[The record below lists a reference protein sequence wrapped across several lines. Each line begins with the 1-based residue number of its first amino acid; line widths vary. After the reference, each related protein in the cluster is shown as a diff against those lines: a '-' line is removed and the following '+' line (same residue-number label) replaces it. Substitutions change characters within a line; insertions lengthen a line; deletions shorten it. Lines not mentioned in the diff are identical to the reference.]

1 MGHRDRI
8 VRSVEPAALLSC
20 HLQKVIRR
28 TTEPHLIARA
38 GQGISGK
45 VHRELRSPIVLPVN
59 RRRFVNLTAASA
71 AASFAT
77 AVGVAEATPQVKAIA
92 FDGLVVFDLR
102 PIAALTEELFPG
114 RGAELSS
121 AWRTRQFEYTWLRT
135 LSGDYANFWQV
146 TGDALTFAAKLLD
159 LDLTRE
165 KRDRLMEAFLR
176 LKAWPDVLPTLT
188 ALKEA
193 GVRMALLSDFSAE
206 MLDTNVGSAGLE
218 GLFGDHL
225 STDRVRA
232 FKPDPRTYRMGIE
245 SFKLKREEIV
255 FAAFG
260 GWDAAGAKRFGYP
273 TFWCNRL
280 KLPIEELGTVPD
292 SIGSTTVELATFVQT
307 L

>member
-1 MGHRDRI
+1 M
-8 VRSVEPAALLSC
+8 EPNLLP
-20 HLQKVIRR
+20 L
-28 TTEPHLIARA
+28 
-38 GQGISGK
+38 
-45 VHRELRSPIVLPVN
+45 N
-59 RRRFVNLTAASA
+59 RRRFVNLTAANA
-71 AASFAT
+71 LASFAT
-77 AVGVAEATPQVKAIA
+77 AAGAGAAKAAPRVKAIA

-102 PIAALTEELFPG
+102 PIVALAEELFPG
-114 RGAELSS
+114 RGAEVSNT
-121 AWRTRQFEYTWLRT
+121 WRTRQFEYTWLRT
-135 LSGDYANFWQV
+135 LMGNYANFWQV
-146 TGDALTFAAKLLD
+146 TGDALTFTAKLLE
-159 LDLTRE
+159 LDLTQE
-165 KRDRLMEAFLR
+165 KHDRLLDAFLQ

-188 ALKEA
+188 TFKDA
-193 GVRMALLSDFSAE
+193 GVRMAFLSNFSAE
-206 MLDTNVGSAGLE
+206 MLDANIRGSGLD

-280 KLPIEELGTVPD
+280 KLPVEELGVVAD
-292 SIGSTTVELATFVQT
+292 SIGSSTVELATFVRT

>member
-1 MGHRDRI
+1 
-8 VRSVEPAALLSC
+8 LL
-20 HLQKVIRR
+20 L
-28 TTEPHLIARA
+28 L
-38 GQGISGK
+38 
-45 VHRELRSPIVLPVN
+45 N

-71 AASFAT
+71 VAGSTTAARIGAAKT
-77 AVGVAEATPQVKAIA
+77 APRAKAIA

-102 PIAALTEELFPG
+102 PIVALTEELFPR
-114 RGAELSS
+114 RGAEVSN

-135 LSGDYANFWQV
+135 LTGNYANFWQV
-146 TGDALTFAAKLLD
+146 TGDALTFTAKLLD
-159 LDLTRE
+159 LELTQE
-165 KRDRLMEAFLR
+165 KHDRLMDAFLR

-188 ALKEA
+188 AFKDA
-193 GVRMALLSDFSAE
+193 GIRMAFLSDFSAE
-206 MLDTNVGSAGLE
+206 MLDANIRSAGLD

-280 KLPIEELGTVPD
+280 KLPVEELGVVPD
-292 SIGSTTVELATFVQT
+292 SIGSSTVELAAFVQT

>member
-1 MGHRDRI
+1 
-8 VRSVEPAALLSC
+8 LLP
-20 HLQKVIRR
+20 L
-28 TTEPHLIARA
+28 
-38 GQGISGK
+38 
-45 VHRELRSPIVLPVN
+45 N
-59 RRRFVNLTAASA
+59 RRRFVNFTAASA
-71 AASFAT
+71 VASFTTPART
-77 AVGVAEATPQVKAIA
+77 AVAKSEPRVKAIA

-102 PIAALTEELFPG
+102 PIVALAEQLFPG
-114 RGAELSS
+114 RGTEVIN
-121 AWRTRQFEYTWLRT
+121 AWRSRQFEYTWLRT
-135 LSGDYANFWQV
+135 LTGNYANFWQV

-159 LDLTRE
+159 LDLTQE
-165 KRDRLMEAFLR
+165 KHDRLMEAFLR

-188 ALKEA
+188 AFKDA
-193 GVRMALLSDFSAE
+193 RVRMAFLSDFSAE
-206 MLDTNVGSAGLE
+206 MLDANIRSAGLD

-232 FKPDPRTYRMGIE
+232 FKPDPRAYQMGIE

-280 KLPIEELGTVPD
+280 KLPIEELGAVPD
-292 SIGSTTVELATFVQT
+292 SIGPSTVELAAFVQR

>member
-1 MGHRDRI
+1 LPQLDR
-8 VRSVEPAALLSC
+8 R
-20 HLQKVIRR
+20 
-28 TTEPHLIARA
+28 
-38 GQGISGK
+38 G
-45 VHRELRSPIVLPVN
+45 
-59 RRRFVNLTAASA
+59 FVTLA
-71 AASFAT
+71 AASVAAGFAT
-77 AVGVAEATPQVKAIA
+77 SVAAMPGRRIKAIA

-102 PIAALTEELFPG
+102 PIATLTEELFPG
-114 RGAELSS
+114 RGAEITT

-135 LSGDYANFWQV
+135 LAGNYADFWQV
-146 TGDALTFAAKLLD
+146 TSDALTFTAKLLD

-165 KRDRLMEAFLR
+165 KRERLMAAFLT

-188 ALKEA
+188 ALKA
-193 GVRMALLSDFSAE
+193 DGIRMAFLSDFSAA
-206 MLDTNVGSAGLE
+206 MLDANIRSAGLE
-218 GLFGDHL
+218 GLFGEHL

-232 FKPDPRTYRMGIE
+232 FKPDPRSYRMAME

-280 KLPIEELGTVPD
+280 KLPVEELGAIPD
-292 SIGSTTVELATFVQT
+292 SVGSSTVDLAAFVKS